1 MLNSLSGSL
10 CVPMAAGTALV
21 SPQLFYWTCSLLH
34 SFIHSTSPNIS
45 QCIHHAPYA
54 APLLAFVPNSASCRH
69 PSLPRGPRVTSLQ
82 PFASRWLRPRWP
94 SWWSSYGNMMALRRA
109 CCPSSTGNTR
119 RRMSRANN
127 PPAEP
132 VPPTGVYTATRL
144 TPVHVTAHGGA
155 MEHSHVGVFL

>member
-1 MLNSLSGSL
+1 MRADGSGHCPSL
-10 CVPMAAGTALV
+10 T
-21 SPQLFYWTCSLLH
+21 TTLLLDIFAV

-45 QCIHHAPYA
+45 QCIHHAPYT

-69 PSLPRGPRVTSLQ
+69 PSLPRGPRVASLQ

-109 CCPSSTGNTR
+109 CCPSSTGSTR
-119 RRMSRANN
+119 RRMSRVNN

-144 TPVHVTAHGGA
+144 TPVHLTAHGGA
-155 MEHSHVGVFL
+155 MEHSCREGYCEPQRMS

>member
-1 MLNSLSGSL
+1 
-10 CVPMAAGTALV
+10 MAAGTTLV
-21 SPQLFYWTCSLLH
+21 SPQLFYWTVSLFH
-34 SFIHSTSPNIS
+34 SFIQRLRIFLSASITP
-45 QCIHHAPYA
+45 PYA

-109 CCPSSTGNTR
+109 CCPSSTGSTR
-119 RRMSRANN
+119 RRMSRVNN

-144 TPVHVTAHGGA
+144 TPVHLTAHGGA
-155 MEHSHVGVFL
+155 MEHSCREGYCEPQRMS